1 MTMSCKDVMKRNV
14 KTVGPHETVEA
25 AARRMRDANV
35 GFLPVHDELGCVQ
48 GTITDRDIAM
58 RVVAEGKPLATR
70 VSEVMTCEAVTCRPD
85 DELERAEE
93 IMGAQQKS
101 RIMVVDDGNRLIGVI
116 SLSDIAEHE
125 RAPAVAETLRKVAAR
140 EAHA

>member
-35 GFLPVHDELGCVQ
+35 GFLPVNDELGSVQ

-58 RVVAEGKPLATR
+58 RIVAEGKPLATR
-70 VSEVMTCEAVTCRPD
+70 VSEVMTREAVTCRPD
-85 DELERAEE
+85 DELVRAEE
-93 IMGAQQKS
+93 LMGEQQKS
-101 RIMVVDDGNRLIGVI
+101 RIMVVDDGNRLVGVI

-125 RAPAVAETLRKVAAR
+125 QPPNAAETLRKVAAR